1 MDELYK
7 LKDMLCKELEEY
19 GSKGEMSAGSLA
31 TIDTL
36 SHALKNLN
44 KIIESKEEGD
54 EYSNRAYPDGMGGSY
69 RGGHGTS
76 YRGPYMGNGSS
87 YARGRMNA
95 RRDSMGRYSGN
106 GYSRDDGMVEELR
119 ELMQDAP
126 NETIKRDIQRLV
138 DKIEQQQ

>member
-1 MDELYK
+1 MHKLYE
-7 LKDMLCKELEEY
+7 LKDKLMSELEDYAEN
-19 GSKGEMSAGSLA
+19 GKFSPDDVKNIKGLSAS
-31 TIDTL
+31 
-36 SHALKNLN
+36 
-44 KIIESKEEGD
+44 IEHICNISDSEESD
-54 EYSNRAYPDGMGGSY
+54 EYSNRVYPDGMGGSH
-69 RGGHGTS
+69 RGGRGTS

>member
-36 SHALKNLN
+36 AHALKNLD
-44 KIIESKEEGD
+44 KIIMYKEEGD
-54 EYSNRAYPDGMGGSY
+54 EYSNRAYPDGMGGMY
-69 RGGHGTS
+69 RGGSYHG
-76 YRGPYMGNGSS
+76 GSS

-95 RRDSMGRYSGN
+95 SRDSIGRYSGN
-106 GYSRDDGMVEELR
+106 NYSRHGGMVDELR

-126 NETIKRDIQRLV
+126 TEGIKRDIQRLV
-138 DKIEQQQ
+138 DKIEQQ

>member
-1 MDELYK
+1 MQELYD
-7 LKDMLCKELEEY
+7 LKDMLCKELKEY
-19 GSKGEMSAGSLA
+19 GKKDEMSAGSLEVVDKL
-31 TIDTL
+31 T
-36 SHALKNLN
+36 HAMKNLD
-44 KIIESKEEGD
+44 KVIEAYEESD

-69 RGGHGTS
+69 RGGRGTS

-126 NETIKRDIQRLV
+126 NESIKRDIQRLV

>member
-1 MDELYK
+1 MQELYD
-7 LKDMLCKELEEY
+7 LKDMLCKELKEY
-19 GSKGEMSAGSLA
+19 GKKDEMSAGSLEVVDKL
-31 TIDTL
+31 T
-36 SHALKNLN
+36 HALKNLD
-44 KIIESKEEGD
+44 KVIDAYEESD

-69 RGGHGTS
+69 RGGRGNS
-76 YRGPYMGNGSS
+76 YRGGSYNGGS

>member
-1 MDELYK
+1 MQELYD
-7 LKDMLCKELEEY
+7 LKDMLCKELKEY
-19 GSKGEMSAGSLA
+19 GKKDEMSAGSLEVVDKL
-31 TIDTL
+31 T
-36 SHALKNLN
+36 HAMKNLD
-44 KIIESKEEGD
+44 KVIEAYEESD

-69 RGGHGTS
+69 RGGRGTS

-106 GYSRDDGMVEELR
+106 GYSRDGGMAEELR

-126 NETIKRDIQRLV
+126 NESIKRDIQRLV